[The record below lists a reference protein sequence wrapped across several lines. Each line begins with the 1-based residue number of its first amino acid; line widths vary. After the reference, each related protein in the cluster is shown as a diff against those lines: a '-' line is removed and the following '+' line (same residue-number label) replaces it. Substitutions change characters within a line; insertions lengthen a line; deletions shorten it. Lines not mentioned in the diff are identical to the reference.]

1 MGNAKDFKE
10 IIYGKTIP
18 LLVLDPKWHQLFDL
32 NGKPPEIQKA
42 EADINQLLLKQS
54 RVTEEIKDLKRLK
67 ATLMQNIVQNMES
80 AGENSISDIRTKKM
94 EEDRRLIDEIN
105 VNIQDHEDTLLEIPK
120 EINDTNNELM
130 AATMAFSYNSLADNT
145 IQIRGIAAW
154 IQRIRKELKINII
167 NKQNREIINKLMYSY
182 MHDIFGANVIEIFDL
197 KYEDFSIII
206 NENHEENKAE
216 DSNKKD
222 S

>member
-1 MGNAKDFKE
+1 MVPAFN
-10 IIYGKTIP
+10 
-18 LLVLDPKWHQLFDL
+18 
-32 NGKPPEIQKA
+32 
-42 EADINQLLLKQS
+42 
-54 RVTEEIKDLKRLK
+54 
-67 ATLMQNIVQNMES
+67 
-80 AGENSISDIRTKKM
+80 RTKKM